1 MRGKSTAEEKH
12 AHDDQDGE
20 KLQPDAPAHQRLREI
35 GIAAARHI
43 RDPGEQ
49 NEEHCAERHRN
60 KNIAPTYTVHR
71 IGSWSAFVIASSAL
85 LGLLRLARN
94 DRPSIR
100 IE

>member
-71 IGSWSAFVIASSAL
+71 IGSWWL
-85 LGLLRLARN
+85 LSLRAPLCSGCFAWLATIVRQ
-94 DRPSIR
+94 
-100 IE
+100 